1 MTTNR
6 FCILTS
12 ILAFL
17 LLPQLPALG
26 QERPKVGL
34 ALSGGAARG
43 FVHVGVI
50 KVLEEVG
57 MPIDCI
63 AGCSMGAVIGGFY
76 AAGYTVAEME
86 SLAVH
91 VDWDGLF
98 SDTVGR
104 RPLAMAHKRWDA
116 RYAVTFPMDGVRPVL
131 PTGLIAGQ
139 KITKLFCRLTVPVQN
154 VDDFRELPYPYMCV
168 ATDIETGEV
177 IQLDHGDLADAM
189 RTSMAIP
196 SLFTPVVID
205 GRLLVDGGVARNLP
219 AQDALDLGAD
229 IVIGVEANAPPY
241 KKGELNSMMRIMD
254 QAIHF
259 QISGTSREQRE
270 LCDLLIVPEADRP
283 GYDFGQAAY
292 FIEQGEAAARAI
304 LPRLRALADSLRAL
318 SQPQPHWKPARPE
331 SILVT
336 DVRIEGVEKTPA
348 RVVEMELN
356 IATPQRMS
364 IDAIDD
370 AIDQIYKYDYFE
382 RVGYSLK
389 PEGDGTRL
397 TVNVVEKS
405 ENLFRAGLRYDN
417 ETNLAVLMNVTLR
430 DVGIRGSALALD
442 VSLGED
448 HEGDL
453 RYFFPAGRSIRAFGL
468 QARANASRSSIGV
481 YEHGEQTAEYRTT
494 YAFGE
499 LLLGTIFASR
509 LSVVAGLR
517 GEYIKDRVEI
527 GAEGLPEA
535 ETHLV
540 PFFGGIRL
548 DTFDPTVFPT
558 RGLFVDLLAEAT
570 STDAGSDLSFTRYH
584 ADWRLFLQLHR
595 KVTLLQ
601 TLYLGTT
608 AVGESPLAYRF
619 MLGGLQTPFTYLGP
633 PNWFLGLKRHERS
646 GANAQTFGIG
656 LQWEC
661 YRRTY
666 ALLRWNIGNTFEE
679 WNSNP
684 KWDDYVH
691 GGGITLGLNIP
702 AAPIEF
708 TLMTST
714 EHDIL
719 FQFTIGYYF

>member
-1 MTTNR
+1 MTTIQSR
-6 FCILTS
+6 IF
-12 ILAFL
+12 AFVIAFV
-17 LLPQLPALG
+17 LLPQIPVSAN
-26 QERPKVGL
+26 ERPRVGL

-43 FVHVGVI
+43 FAHVGVI

-76 AAGYTVAEME
+76 AAGYTTSEME

-139 KITKLFCRLTVPVQN
+139 KITKLFCRLTVPVQH
-154 VDDFRELPYPYMCV
+154 VDDFRELPCPYMCV

-177 IQLDHGDLADAM
+177 VQLDHGNLADAM

-205 GRLLVDGGVARNLP
+205 GRLLVDGGVVRNLP
-219 AQDALDLGAD
+219 AQEARDLGAD
-229 IVIGVEANAPPY
+229 IVIGVEANEPLY

-259 QISGTSREQRE
+259 QISGTSREQRK
-270 LCDLLIVPEADRP
+270 LCDILIVTESGRP
-283 GYDFGQAAY
+283 GYEFGQAAY
-292 FIEQGEAAARAI
+292 FIAQGEAAARAI
-304 LPRLRALADSLRAL
+304 LPRLRSLADSLRAL
-318 SQPQPHWKPARPE
+318 SPPQKRWKPAMPE

-336 DVRIEGVEKTPA
+336 EVRIEGVEKTPA
-348 RVVEMELN
+348 RVVEMELD
-356 IATPQRMS
+356 IATPQRLS
-364 IDAIDD
+364 VDAIDD

-389 PEGDGTRL
+389 PMGVGSRL

-417 ETNLAVLMNVTLR
+417 ETDLSVLMNVTLR
-430 DVGIRGSALALD
+430 DAGIRGSAFALD
-442 VSLGED
+442 VKLGENY
-448 HEGDL
+448 EGDL
-453 RYFFPAGRSIRAFGL
+453 RYFFPAGRSIRSFGL
-468 QARANASRSSIGV
+468 QARANASRSSIAI
-481 YEHGEQTAEYRTT
+481 YEDGDKTAEYRTT

-517 GEYIKDRVEI
+517 GEHIKDRVEI
-527 GAEGLPEA
+527 GAEGLPEPGVY
-535 ETHLV
+535 LV
-540 PFFGGIRL
+540 PFFGGIRF
-548 DTFDPTVFPT
+548 DTFDPTVFPAS
-558 RGLFVDLLAEAT
+558 GLFVDLLAEAT

-584 ADWRLFLQLHR
+584 ADLRLFIPLYQKL
-595 KVTLLQ
+595 TLLQ
-601 TLYLGTT
+601 KLYLGTT
-608 AVGESPLAYRF
+608 AVGESPLAYSF
-619 MLGGLQTPFTYLGP
+619 ALGGLATPYTYLGP
-633 PNWFLGLKRHERS
+633 PNWFLGLERHERL
-646 GANAQTFGIG
+646 GPNAQMFGIG
-656 LQWEC
+656 VQWEC
-661 YRRTY
+661 FRRTY

-679 WNSNP
+679 WNSHP

-691 GGGITLGLNIP
+691 GGGITFGLNVP
-702 AAPIEF
+702 TAPLEF
-708 TLMTST
+708 TVMTST

-719 FQFTIGYYF
+719 YQFTIGYFF